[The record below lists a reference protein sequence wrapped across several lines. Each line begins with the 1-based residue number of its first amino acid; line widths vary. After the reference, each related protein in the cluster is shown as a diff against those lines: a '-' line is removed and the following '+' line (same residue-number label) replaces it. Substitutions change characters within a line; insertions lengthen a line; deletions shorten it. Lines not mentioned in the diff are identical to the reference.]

1 MIEKREVVVVFP
13 CRVSFSPLVGATTTT
28 RRRRLEVV
36 ANTSLFFVGVNFLL
50 LRSFFFFFLFF
61 KVPFRVLEYRSLSL
75 SLSLSLPPLSFFLLL
90 RTLVLIERRGTI
102 RHQEIDRV
110 RDDDSF
116 FEEEEKEEEEEKRRR
131 KKKRK
136 NRAGRYDAALSS
148 RDIIRIT

>member
-1 MIEKREVVVVFP
+1 MSRLVFSS
-13 CRVSFSPLVGATTTT
+13 RWRNNNNNNASSSSSRS
-28 RRRRLEVV
+28 RRQYE
-36 ANTSLFFVGVNFLL
+36 SLFCRGDFLSL
-50 LRSFFFFFLFF
+50 LRSFFFLFSFF

-75 SLSLSLPPLSFFLLL
+75 SLSLSPSPFFLLL

-116 FEEEEKEEEEEKRRR
+116 FEEKEKEEKEEKRRR

-136 NRAGRYDAALSS
+136 NRAGGRYDAQH
-148 RDIIRIT
+148 

>member
-1 MIEKREVVVVFP
+1 MIEKREVVVFP
-13 CRVSFSPLVGATTTT
+13 CRVSFSPLVGATTT
-28 RRRRLEVV
+28 RRRLEVV

-50 LRSFFFFFLFF
+50 LRSFFFLFFF

-90 RTLVLIERRGTI
+90 RTIVLIERRGTI

-116 FEEEEKEEEEEKRRR
+116 FEEKEKEEEEEKRRR

-136 NRAGRYDAALSS
+136 NRAGGRYDAQH
-148 RDIIRIT
+148 

>member
-1 MIEKREVVVVFP
+1 MIEKREVVVFP

-50 LRSFFFFFLFF
+50 LRSFFFFFFF

-75 SLSLSLPPLSFFLLL
+75 SLSLPPLSFFLLL
-90 RTLVLIERRGTI
+90 RTIVLIERRGTI

-116 FEEEEKEEEEEKRRR
+116 FEEKEKEEEEEKRRR

-136 NRAGRYDAALSS
+136 NRAGGRYDAQH
-148 RDIIRIT
+148 